1 MLRILARRTFSV
13 AHRRNLSTIREPGV
27 VGLSIPDDPRAML
40 KELYSKTLEAVKD
53 LPEDAAYRVNVE
65 KITNYRLGVVSEN
78 EDIEKIESSLNI
90 GQVQE
95 IIEQAENELELIPHM
110 AEWKPWDMPEGKKPA
125 VIQVLD

>member
-1 MLRILARRTFSV
+1 MQA
-13 AHRRNLSTIREPGV
+13 
-27 VGLSIPDDPRAML
+27 L

-53 LPEDAAYRVNVE
+53 LPEDAAYRVNAE

-78 EDIEKIESSLNI
+78 EDMEKIESTLNI

-110 AEWKPWDMPEGKKPA
+110 ADWKPWEMQDGKKPA
-125 VIQVLD
+125 VIQVVD

>member
-1 MLRILARRTFSV
+1 M
-13 AHRRNLSTIREPGV
+13 
-27 VGLSIPDDPRAML
+27 

-78 EDIEKIESSLNI
+78 ENVEKIEATLNI

-95 IIEQAENELELIPHM
+95 VIEQAENELELIPHM
-110 AEWKPWDMPEGKKPA
+110 AEWAPWEMPEGKKPA
-125 VIQVLD
+125 VIQVTD